1 MDIFKRKERALFLV
15 AFASL
20 KNWNESTSPNNI
32 EAEMARLERV
42 IEQFYLKEDKEYN
55 QFVLDFLKENVD
67 EIIYGDNFLGD
78 AVIPDK
84 SNADSISGVE
94 FKLHLN

>member
-1 MDIFKRKERALFLV
+1 MDIFNRKEKALFLV

-20 KNWNESTSPNNI
+20 KNWNEPTTPNNI
-32 EAEMARLERV
+32 EAEMCRLERI
-42 IEQFYLKEDKEYN
+42 IEQFYIKEDKEYN
-55 QFVLDFLKENVD
+55 QFVLDFLKENAN
-67 EIIYGDNFLGD
+67 EIVYGDNFLGD

-84 SNADSISGVE
+84 SNPDSISGVE